1 MINIVD
7 MTNYLDNDLE
17 EVLAHG
23 VSVLK
28 FYKDGCAPCSDVS
41 SQVNQLF
48 FDDRA
53 NATIYSV
60 NVKECPE
67 VAGEFTVFSVPS
79 LVFIKDGE
87 EYHRHHGTITK
98 EQVLELANK

>member
-41 SQVNQLF
+41 SQLNQLF

-53 NATIYSV
+53 DATIY
-60 NVKECPE
+60 NVKVSDCPE
-67 VAGEFTVFSVPS
+67 VAGEFSVFSVPT
-79 LVFIKDGE
+79 LVFLKDGE
-87 EYHRHHGTITK
+87 EYHRHNGLITK
-98 EQVLELANK
+98 EKVLELIQK